1 MENWMEKFER
11 KKDEQGERELNVKLD
26 KLLDLLDEIQT
37 NKDRIRVLDKII
49 NVYEELRVEAYDY
62 DEKDYIRKKDELAKI
77 RYRIKKEEYMETLES
92 KSWNEYRDEE
102 GIEEERE

>member
-11 KKDEQGERELNVKLD
+11 KKDEQRERELNVKLD

-37 NKDRIRVLDKII
+37 NNDRIRVLDKII

-62 DEKDYIRKKDELAKI
+62 DKKDYIRKKDELAKI